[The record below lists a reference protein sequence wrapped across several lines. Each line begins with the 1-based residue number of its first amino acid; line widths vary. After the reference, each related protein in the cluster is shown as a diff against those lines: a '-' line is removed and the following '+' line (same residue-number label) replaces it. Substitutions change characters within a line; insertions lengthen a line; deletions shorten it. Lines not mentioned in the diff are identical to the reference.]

1 MRLFVGARI
10 SVETANAIAAC
21 AEMLQRRAKD
31 ARVELKWVPP
41 ANYHVTL
48 KFLGPAREEAIPAI
62 RDALVRACTG
72 VEPFKLRSHRVGAF
86 PSLEKASVVWA
97 GAESE
102 PLAALARRIEDAMEG
117 VGFARE
123 ARPFHGHVTI
133 CRLRETRSVRELVIP
148 LAEQMFSESRIDGV
162 TLYESVT
169 KSSGSVYSELR
180 RISFKTAETSEKRQT
195 GALELSDET
204 DDGWPRGHSH

>member
-1 MRLFVGARI
+1 VRLFVGARI

-21 AEMLQRRAKD
+21 AESLQRRAKD

-62 RDALVRACTG
+62 RDALQRACTG
-72 VEPFKLRSHRVGAF
+72 VEPFKVRAHKVGAF

-102 PLAALARRIEDAMEG
+102 ALGALARRIDDAMEG

-123 ARPFHGHVTI
+123 TRAFHGHVTI

-148 LAEQMFSESRIDGV
+148 LAEQMFSESRMDGV

-169 KSSGSVYSELR
+169 KSSGSVYSELH
-180 RISFKTAETSEKRQT
+180 RIGFKTVQNEEKRQT

-204 DDGWPRGHSH
+204 DDGWPRGHSQ